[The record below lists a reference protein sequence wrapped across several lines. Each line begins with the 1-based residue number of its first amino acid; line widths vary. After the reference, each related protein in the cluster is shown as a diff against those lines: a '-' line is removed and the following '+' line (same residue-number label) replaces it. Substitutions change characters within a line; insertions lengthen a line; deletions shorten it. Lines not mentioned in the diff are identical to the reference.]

1 MKKKDFLADVQV
13 EGAVDPVTL
22 NEEKKTPAES
32 PTEIK
37 PKEADE
43 KEKPEEGENTP
54 NEDDLPFHKHPRW
67 IERENK
73 LKELEEKYELTTKE
87 LGELKTL
94 KEQIYHKETTAK
106 IPDWFVESYGE
117 DQVAWEK
124 YEARQKDW
132 ETQFEQRFFEKLEAK
147 QKKKQT
153 EEADKW
159 NKWVDSEIGKLVSDP
174 KVKFDIKE
182 KNALIKTML
191 EWRPTDEN
199 GNFNFHKGY
208 EIYQLQKLKDN
219 DLEHAIARKKLADA
233 ASGSP
238 KGEPKQKDYYTSEDL
253 KKGWQSI

>member
-132 ETQFEQRFFEKLEAK
+132 ETQFEKRFFEKMELKQRKQEEDKKRSDSWAEDGVQGLKALGLEFDK
-147 QKKKQT
+147 NLLFKLMLENQKEVT
-153 EEADKW
+153 NSSGNLDF
-159 NKWVDSEIGKLVSDP
+159 NLGYKLY
-174 KVKFDIKE
+174 KE
-182 KNALIKTML
+182 KNPGAD
-191 EWRPTDEN
+191 PA
-199 GNFNFHKGY
+199 
-208 EIYQLQKLKDN
+208 
-219 DLEHAIARKKLADA
+219 HAIARKKLADA

-238 KGEPKQKDYYTSEDL
+238 KGEPKQKEYYT
-253 KKGWQSI
+253 